1 MPDTKPTEKASQVSA
16 ADLAALR
23 DDITKLTASISELV
37 PEQAS
42 ATTSKVHPFLSVLA
56 AFSAR
61 RFNSEVQ
68 QRCIDDMAEHRG
80 WGKGRGQ
87 GRKSPAAMRA

>member
-42 ATTSKVHPFLSVLA
+42 ATTNTVYPFLSVLA
-56 AFSAR
+56 AFSAGL
-61 RFNSEVQ
+61 FIGVMSH
-68 QRCIDDMAEHRG
+68 I
-80 WGKGRGQ
+80 
-87 GRKSPAAMRA
+87 RK

>member
-1 MPDTKPTEKASQVSA
+1 MPDTKPIEKASQVSA

-42 ATTSKVHPFLSVLA
+42 ATTNTVYPFLSVLA
-56 AFSAR
+56 AFSAGLLIGVM
-61 RFNSEVQ
+61 SH
-68 QRCIDDMAEHRG
+68 I
-80 WGKGRGQ
+80 
-87 GRKSPAAMRA
+87 RK

>member
-1 MPDTKPTEKASQVSA
+1 MPDTKPIEKASQVSA

-42 ATTSKVHPFLSVLA
+42 ATTSTVPFC
-56 AFSAR
+56 
-61 RFNSEVQ
+61 
-68 QRCIDDMAEHRG
+68 RC
-80 WGKGRGQ
+80 
-87 GRKSPAAMRA
+87 SPHFPPDC

>member
-42 ATTSKVHPFLSVLA
+42 ATTNTVYPFLSVLA
-56 AFSAR
+56 AFSAG
-61 RFNSEVQ
+61 SLIGVMSH
-68 QRCIDDMAEHRG
+68 I
-80 WGKGRGQ
+80 
-87 GRKSPAAMRA
+87 RK